1 MFIFSYCTEAVGN
14 NLRKLIKSNDNFI
27 FKKYIMMTLKTIW
40 MIYIIWCMK
49 GMRNLYL
56 HIHI

>member
-1 MFIFSYCTEAVGN
+1 MFIFSNCTEAVGN

-49 GMRNLYL
+49 GMRN
-56 HIHI
+56 